1 VTESAERARVV
12 VDARLVLRHQAA
24 AAIGT
29 AADFGTMIALVE
41 LVRLA
46 PPVATMISAMMG
58 GIVNFSVSR
67 AWAFRQR
74 HDGSFRS
81 QAMRYALASA
91 GGALLNA
98 FLLSLVLRALEVPY
112 PLARAGVAIVVSL
125 LYTYPVHTR
134 IVFRV
139 GERRPA

>member
-1 VTESAERARVV
+1 VTEVGTSPQAVL
-12 VDARLVLRHQAA
+12 DTRLVLRHQAA

-29 AADFGTMIALVE
+29 AADFATMIGLVE

-46 PPVATMISAMMG
+46 PPVATMVSAMMG
-58 GIVNFSVSR
+58 GIVNFTVSR
-67 AWAFRQR
+67 TWAFRER

-98 FLLSLVLRALEVPY
+98 SLLSLVLRALDVPY
-112 PLARAGVAIVVSL
+112 PFARAVVAIAVSL

-139 GERRPA
+139 GQRR